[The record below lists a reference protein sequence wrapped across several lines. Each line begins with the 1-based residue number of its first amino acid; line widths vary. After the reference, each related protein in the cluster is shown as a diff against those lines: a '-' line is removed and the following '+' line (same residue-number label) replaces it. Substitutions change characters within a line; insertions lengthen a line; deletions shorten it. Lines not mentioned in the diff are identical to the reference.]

1 MCERRE
7 ERERREKERVNTIH
21 VKKNIKKRR
30 NQSYEKKQKY
40 IYEQKIHIW
49 EMLKAQYN
57 LANMYANGQG
67 VRQEFTKARE
77 WWTKAAAQ
85 GDEDATKALKR

>member
-7 ERERREKERVNTIH
+7 KKKRERVNTC
-21 VKKNIKKRR
+21 NIKKCKKKKKAVVR
-30 NQSYEKKQKY
+30 KKQKN

-67 VRQEFTKARE
+67 VWQEFTKARKC
-77 WWTKAAAQ
+77 WKIKAAAK

>member
-1 MCERRE
+1 MCVRE
-7 ERERREKERVNTIH
+7 KRREKERERV
-21 VKKNIKKRR
+21 KNIIYKEKCKKKKKAVVR
-30 NQSYEKKQKY
+30 KKQKY
-40 IYEQKIHIW
+40 IYKQKIHIW

-77 WWTKAAAQ
+77 WWTQAAAQ

>member
-1 MCERRE
+1 MCARE
-7 ERERREKERVNTIH
+7 EKREKERKRERVN
-21 VKKNIKKRR
+21 NIKKCKKKKKPVVR
-30 NQSYEKKQKY
+30 KKQKY

-67 VRQEFTKARE
+67 VWQEFTKARKC
-77 WWTKAAAQ
+77 WKIKAAAK
-85 GDEDATKALKR
+85 GDEDATITLKR

>member
-1 MCERRE
+1 MCVRE
-7 ERERREKERVNTIH
+7 KRRERREKERVN
-21 VKKNIKKRR
+21 NIKKCKKKKKAVVR
-30 NQSYEKKQKY
+30 KKQKY

-67 VRQEFTKARE
+67 VRQECTKARE